1 MIVLDTNIISEPNKR
16 LPAQQVVDWLNSQQA
31 PALFT
36 TTINVAELRFGIER
50 LPYGKKKTVLWAALD
65 FTLGR
70 LCANRIL
77 SFDLP
82 AAEELARIDTQC
94 EATGK
99 KIGLADAQIA
109 AVAKVNGFAVATR
122 DATPF
127 ELAGVTVIDPWKWPQ

>member
-1 MIVLDTNIISEPNKR
+1 MIVLDTNVISEPNK
-16 LPAQQVVDWLNSQQA
+16 PIPSQGVIEWLNDQQA

-50 LPYGKKKTVLWAALD
+50 LPDGKRKSALWSALD

-77 SFDLP
+77 PFDLP
-82 AAEELARIDTQC
+82 AAEELARINAQC
-94 EATGK
+94 EAKAK
-99 KIGLADAQIA
+99 KIGLADAQVA
-109 AVAKVNGFAVATR
+109 AVAKINGFSVATR

-127 ELAGVTVIDPWKWPQ
+127 ELAGVTVINPWRW

>member
-1 MIVLDTNIISEPNKR
+1 MIVLDTNVISEPNKR
-16 LPAQQVVDWLNSQQA
+16 LPAQQVLDWLNYQQA

-36 TTINVAELRFGIER
+36 TTINLAELRFGIER
-50 LPYGKKKTVLWAALD
+50 LTDGKKKTALWAALE

-82 AAEELARIDTQC
+82 SAEELARINARC
-94 EATGK
+94 EAIGK

-122 DATPF
+122 DTTPF
-127 ELAGVTVIDPWKWPQ
+127 ELAGVTVIDPWQQEL